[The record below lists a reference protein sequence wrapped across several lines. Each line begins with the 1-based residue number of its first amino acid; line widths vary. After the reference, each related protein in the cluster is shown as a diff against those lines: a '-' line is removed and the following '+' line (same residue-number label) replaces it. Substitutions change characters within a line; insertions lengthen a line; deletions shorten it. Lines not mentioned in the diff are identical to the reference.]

1 MLTARVR
8 IVASWIVLCAFASLG
23 AAPPA
28 RPARGAAPAEPLKT
42 QRVRGALH
50 QVSGG
55 GGNTFFYVGA
65 GEVLIV
71 DAKMTTQAAAQV
83 LAAIRKVTDKPVR
96 RLVLTH
102 SDRDH
107 VNGLA
112 GYPAGLTVI
121 SHANARQDIAQANAA
136 SADKLPLP
144 NETFSTRMTLHLGDV
159 EVQLLHFGPAH
170 TNGDVA
176 VYFHSEKAVIVGDLV
191 FVGRDPLIHAH
202 KKGTSFGLVGVLKSL
217 LPLDADLFLSGHSD
231 GVDRKTV
238 EALAADIQ
246 QKQAKVK
253 ALLREGKTLDE
264 VKKAFGLSA
273 SPSAP
278 RPRWPSLVEII
289 YRELQ
294 EKK

>member
-1 MLTARVR
+1 MLSIPGR
-8 IVASWIVLCAFASLG
+8 IVASWIVLCASASLG
-23 AAPPA
+23 AAQPA
-28 RPARGAAPAEPLKT
+28 RPARAARAESLRT
-42 QRVRGALH
+42 QRVRGALY

-55 GGNTFFYVGA
+55 GANTFFYVGP

-71 DAKMTTQAAAQV
+71 DAKMTAQAATQV

-102 SDRDH
+102 SDGDH

-112 GYPAGLTVI
+112 GYPSGLTI
-121 SHANARQDIAQANAA
+121 LSHPNTRQDIARANATA
-136 SADKLPLP
+136 AAKLPLP
-144 NETFSTRMTLHLGDV
+144 DVTFTTQMTLHLGDSQ
-159 EVQLLHFGPAH
+159 VQLFYFGPAH
-170 TNGDVA
+170 TSGDVA
-176 VYFHSEKAVIVGDLV
+176 VYLPSEKAVIVGDLV

-202 KKGTSFGLVGVLKSL
+202 KKGSSFGLVSVLKSL
-217 LPLDADLFLSGHSD
+217 LKLDADLFLSGHSD

-253 ALLREGKTLDE
+253 ALLQEGKTLDE
-264 VKKAFGLSA
+264 VKKAFGIST
-273 SPSAP
+273 SPGVR

-289 YRELQ
+289 HRELK